1 MVRSIGV
8 ATAGISARIDSFNRA
23 AGRIARGEGDM
34 VADVVRTMADQHA
47 VAANIRVIRAADEMA
62 NSILHIIA

>member
-1 MVRSIGV
+1 MAGSIGV

-23 AGRIARGEGDM
+23 AGRLARGEGDM
-34 VADVVRTMADQHA
+34 VANIVQTIADQHA

-62 NSILHIIA
+62 DSILHVIA